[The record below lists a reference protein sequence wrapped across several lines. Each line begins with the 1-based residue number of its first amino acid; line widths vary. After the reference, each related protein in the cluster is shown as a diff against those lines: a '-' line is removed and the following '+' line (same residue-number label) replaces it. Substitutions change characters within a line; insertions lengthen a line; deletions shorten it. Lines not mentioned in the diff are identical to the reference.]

1 MAAGSLRRSIR
12 QSLTVAR
19 RDFIATVFT
28 PTFLIFLLSPL
39 LTIAF
44 GAAGGMGASTMAQS
58 AIDRSRLIVLAAP
71 DRTAAMHAAD
81 TQLRE
86 LFDRGDA
93 PPPIEFRTPQG
104 DPGGAGAHH
113 DR

>member
-1 MAAGSLRRSIR
+1 MMAHGSLRRSIR

-44 GAAGGMGASTMAQS
+44 GAAGGLGASKMAQT
-58 AIDRSRLIVLAAP
+58 AIDNSRLIALIA
-71 DRTAAMHAAD
+71 
-81 TQLRE
+81 RE
-86 LFDRGDA
+86 SALVMQA
-93 PPPIEFRTPQG
+93 SL
-104 DPGGAGAHH
+104 
-113 DR
+113 